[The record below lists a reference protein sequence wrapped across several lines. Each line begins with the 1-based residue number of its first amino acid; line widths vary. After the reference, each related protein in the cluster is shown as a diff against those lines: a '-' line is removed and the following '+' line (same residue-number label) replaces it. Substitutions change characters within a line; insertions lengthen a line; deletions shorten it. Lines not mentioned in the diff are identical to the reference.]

1 MGKARAM
8 EARQGSGRVPH
19 KPLIDLSRASL
30 LCYSA
35 TESIHYRT
43 NQRLFGGDLSETDAD
58 RAFVRPSTFIMGK
71 LQVALL
77 QTFNFFR

>member
-43 NQRLFGGDLSETDAD
+43 NQRLFGVHLSETDAETSSGFYYKLLTF
-58 RAFVRPSTFIMGK
+58 FVRFVK
-71 LQVALL
+71 
-77 QTFNFFR
+77 

>member
-19 KPLIDLSRASL
+19 KPLIDLPFRWLS
-30 LCYSA
+30 YSA

-58 RAFVRPSTFIMGK
+58 RAFVRPSTFIMRK
-71 LQVALL
+71 LQVAF
-77 QTFNFFR
+77 TTNF

>member
-19 KPLIDLSRASL
+19 KPLIDLSLRW

-71 LQVALL
+71 LQVA
-77 QTFNFFR
+77 FIANF

>member
-8 EARQGSGRVPH
+8 KARQGSGRVPH

-30 LCYSA
+30 IMLLISA

-43 NQRLFGGDLSETDAD
+43 NQRLFGGHLSETDAD
-58 RAFVRPSTFIMGK
+58 RAFVRPNTCIMGK
-71 LQVALL
+71 LQVAFI
-77 QTFNFFR
+77 TNF